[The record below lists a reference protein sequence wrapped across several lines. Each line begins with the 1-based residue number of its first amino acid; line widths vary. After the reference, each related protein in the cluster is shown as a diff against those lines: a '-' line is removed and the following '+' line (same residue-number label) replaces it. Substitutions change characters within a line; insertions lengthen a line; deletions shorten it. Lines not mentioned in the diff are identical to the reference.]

1 MGGSGS
7 GCQGE
12 FCLDEANMVKQ
23 IDVSPREP
31 WAVAPAGQRAKSHI
45 TGRYIM
51 YTREQILV
59 ETK

>member
-1 MGGSGS
+1 
-7 GCQGE
+7 
-12 FCLDEANMVKQ
+12 MVKQ
-23 IDVSPREP
+23 IEVSLGEPR
-31 WAVAPAGQRAKSHI
+31 AVAPAGQRAKSHI